1 MPLNFMPFALKMR
14 DIEASDIQIEA
25 FRRNCMKA
33 FSGKGCF
40 ISEDEIAPVG
50 ELPTFNQLAPL
61 SESRNDELLNA
72 CAIIKLNGGLATTMG
87 LEGQPKSLVTAHG
100 QLSFLDLTVRQILG
114 RRNKLGIKSLPLIL
128 MNSFNTSSQTMKSL
142 MGYLGLLE
150 QPVAVEI
157 VQSRVPRIQADSLT
171 PYASATDPLSEWCPP
186 GHGDLYL
193 SLFVSGLL
201 VELLSRGIKYIFV
214 SNIDNLGADL
224 DMRIPE
230 WMAQHNYPM
239 VMEVSKRCAADRKGG
254 HLARDVYG
262 SFVLRES
269 AMCQPEDRECFAD
282 IKRYRYFNTNNL
294 WFDAEALY
302 KLIMAHGGLLDL
314 PVIRNSK
321 VLYDNLGKACQV
333 YQIESACGS
342 IISSWPNAQALE
354 VPRSRFV
361 PVKGLSDLMIVRSDL
376 FSVDSGYSIRCTK
389 DNFTPPLITLPIEVT
404 SLEDLEHMLPYG
416 MPSLRCCSSL
426 NIEGPVIFGKD
437 VKCEGDVKITAAAEA
452 FIPDGSVLSGEV
464 SL

>member
-157 VQSRVPRIQADSLT
+157 VQSRVPRIQAFSN
-171 PYASATDPLSEWCPP
+171 SSFR
-186 GHGDLYL
+186 L
-193 SLFVSGLL
+193 SL
-201 VELLSRGIKYIFV
+201 K
-214 SNIDNLGADL
+214 GA
-224 DMRIPE
+224 
-230 WMAQHNYPM
+230 N
-239 VMEVSKRCAADRKGG
+239 
-254 HLARDVYG
+254 
-262 SFVLRES
+262 
-269 AMCQPEDRECFAD
+269 
-282 IKRYRYFNTNNL
+282 
-294 WFDAEALY
+294 
-302 KLIMAHGGLLDL
+302 
-314 PVIRNSK
+314 
-321 VLYDNLGKACQV
+321 
-333 YQIESACGS
+333 
-342 IISSWPNAQALE
+342 
-354 VPRSRFV
+354 
-361 PVKGLSDLMIVRSDL
+361 
-376 FSVDSGYSIRCTK
+376 
-389 DNFTPPLITLPIEVT
+389 
-404 SLEDLEHMLPYG
+404 
-416 MPSLRCCSSL
+416 
-426 NIEGPVIFGKD
+426 
-437 VKCEGDVKITAAAEA
+437 
-452 FIPDGSVLSGEV
+452 
-464 SL
+464 